1 MPALRVGPYIPWEVI
16 LPAFTWLGLLIFA
29 ARGVGGWLLQRFGR
43 LDLSRA
49 EEWVFSLGLG
59 GGVIAYATLTAAV
72 AGGLYRWPAR
82 LAVLALAAWGVSRW
96 WRRRSLGEVRK
107 LDEVRFPRLPMVLAL
122 LAWGVN
128 LLGVLGP
135 ETFYD
140 SLLYHLGVPQWYVN
154 VHRMAPTPHMIFAPL
169 PFMQEMLYTLALLLQ
184 GDTLAKL
191 VSWGA
196 GVGLT
201 LATAALGRQLG
212 HPKAGAWAAALVA
225 TTPAVLFCGRVTGTE
240 IGLSVWSL
248 LALWAVLRYRDP
260 VSAWLVLAGV
270 FGGLAMG
277 TKHLGLF
284 VCAVLGLMMVLTA
297 RQLRAGLLFA
307 GVVAVVFLPWPIR
320 TALLTGGNPVYPF
333 FASTL
338 SPGALPPDW
347 LGLGA
352 ENPRFS
358 AYIRSWRDYAVHPW
372 ILTMKGEESP
382 HHLGPWALALAP
394 LALAALRRR
403 RQPETALAAFALGY
417 YACWAS
423 VTTYGRFLL
432 PA

>member
-1 MPALRVGPYIPWEVI
+1 MSRSVRDPGSTPVSPPTTFRGRFLSVAALVWAVVVCVVAYLVQPPILIWMPALRVGPYIPWEVI

-169 PFMQEMLYTLALLLQ
+169 PFMQEMLYFVGLSPDKPRFDRFNWREKFDYFAIFWGMPVIGIAGIVLMYPVFTTQYLPAWVVPVALIAHGDEALL
-184 GDTLAKL
+184 A
-191 VSWGA
+191 
-196 GVGLT
+196 VGWIIMV
-201 LATAALGRQLG
+201 
-212 HPKAGAWAAALVA
+212 H
-225 TTPAVLFCGRVTGTE
+225 LFFNHMAPGIFPLNKSIFTGKVPLE
-240 IGLSVWSL
+240 
-248 LALWAVLRYRDP
+248 RYRREHPLEYERRFAPPP
-260 VSAWLVLAGV
+260 V
-270 FGGLAMG
+270 
-277 TKHLGLF
+277 
-284 VCAVLGLMMVLTA
+284 
-297 RQLRAGLLFA
+297 
-307 GVVAVVFLPWPIR
+307 I
-320 TALLTGGNPVYPF
+320 
-333 FASTL
+333 
-338 SPGALPPDW
+338 
-347 LGLGA
+347 
-352 ENPRFS
+352 
-358 AYIRSWRDYAVHPW
+358 
-372 ILTMKGEESP
+372 EESP
-382 HHLGPWALALAP
+382 EPSPQENAEPRP
-394 LALAALRRR
+394 LKEVAIELKEKLEE
-403 RQPETALAAFALGY
+403 QPQ
-417 YACWAS
+417 
-423 VTTYGRFLL
+423 
-432 PA
+432 